1 MSKRKRGRTTK
12 AQASIQSAAA
22 GGPRRRA
29 RQAAN
34 AKQAR
39 EGTGTRFKLGNANCD
54 GRYLVR
60 L

>member
-12 AQASIQSAAA
+12 AQASSKVRPQAAR
-22 GGPRRRA
+22 GGEHTRRA
-29 RQAAN
+29 N
-34 AKQAR
+34 SKQAR
-39 EGTGTRFKLGNANCD
+39 EGTGTRFKLGNANRD